1 MIFDQEGLSVGKKVI
16 MDMSTHS
23 DVMAFMRLVTLI
35 FSVPFLSLFRFRQ
48 GDSNEWGPV
57 PGVKMVV
64 INRDGDVVKEVQG
77 LGTSNNRKD
86 WTDILMSFVL
96 EAPVIMPLN
105 SKIRQE
111 SSSSNAT
118 NKLSSTHRD
127 LVSEL
132 TQMTWTK

>member
-16 MDMSTHS
+16 MDMSNHS

-35 FSVPFLSLFRFRQ
+35 FSVSFLSLFRFRQ
-48 GDSNEWGPV
+48 GDSEEWGPV

-64 INRDGDVVKEVQG
+64 INRDGHVVKEVQG

-96 EAPVIMPLN
+96 EAPVEMPLI

-111 SSSSNAT
+111 SSSSHVT

-127 LVSEL
+127 LVR
-132 TQMTWTK
+132 

>member
-1 MIFDQEGLSVGKKVI
+1 
-16 MDMSTHS
+16 
-23 DVMAFMRLVTLI
+23 
-35 FSVPFLSLFRFRQ
+35 
-48 GDSNEWGPV
+48 
-57 PGVKMVV
+57 MVV

-127 LVSEL
+127 LVSDL